1 MEIVNRNG
9 YFEDNCYIYI
19 DLQEL
24 LMIHLDSEQKRVL
37 KAISGSSLGYIIGYP
52 LIMWIGGKLDSWK
65 DALAWLGVG
74 LVVAIVMGVFYVL
87 GSKIPKKD
95 E

>member
-37 KAISGSSLGYIIGYP
+37 KAISGSSLGFIIGYP

-74 LVVAIVMGVFYVL
+74 LIVAVVMGVFYVL

>member
-1 MEIVNRNG
+1 MK
-9 YFEDNCYIYI
+9 
-19 DLQEL
+19 
-24 LMIHLDSEQKRVL
+24 LDSEQKRVL

-52 LIMWIGGKLDSWK
+52 LIMWIGGKLDSWR

-74 LVVAIVMGVFYVL
+74 LIVAVVMGVFYVL

>member
-1 MEIVNRNG
+1 MK
-9 YFEDNCYIYI
+9 
-19 DLQEL
+19 
-24 LMIHLDSEQKRVL
+24 LDSEQKRVL

-74 LVVAIVMGVFYVL
+74 LVVAVVMGVFYVL
-87 GSKIPKKD
+87 GSKMPKKN

>member
-1 MEIVNRNG
+1 MK
-9 YFEDNCYIYI
+9 
-19 DLQEL
+19 
-24 LMIHLDSEQKRVL
+24 LDSEQKRVL
-37 KAISGSSLGYIIGYP
+37 KAISGSSLGFIIGYP

-74 LVVAIVMGVFYVL
+74 LIVAVVMGVFYIL

>member
-1 MEIVNRNG
+1 MK
-9 YFEDNCYIYI
+9 
-19 DLQEL
+19 
-24 LMIHLDSEQKRVL
+24 LDSEQKRVL

-65 DALAWLGVG
+65 DALSWLGVG
-74 LVVAIVMGVFYVL
+74 LVVAVVMGVFYVL

>member
-1 MEIVNRNG
+1 MK
-9 YFEDNCYIYI
+9 
-19 DLQEL
+19 
-24 LMIHLDSEQKRVL
+24 LDSEQKRVL

-52 LIMWIGGKLDSWK
+52 LITWIGGKLDSWK
-65 DALAWLGVG
+65 DVLAWLGVG
-74 LVVAIVMGVFYVL
+74 LVVAVVMGVFYVL

>member
-1 MEIVNRNG
+1 M
-9 YFEDNCYIYI
+9 Y
-19 DLQEL
+19 LK
-24 LMIHLDSEQKRVL
+24 LDSEQKRVL
-37 KAISGSSLGYIIGYP
+37 KAISGSSLGFIIGYP
-52 LIMWIGGKLDSWK
+52 LIMWIGGKLDSWR

-74 LVVAIVMGVFYVL
+74 LIVAVVMGVFYVL